1 MASRDSHAMA
11 ASMANTKSNTGTVEV
26 DGTRYDWHLQ
36 REPQHTDAEGWK
48 GMTISLLQD
57 DAKREALLEFP
68 APKRLL
74 KGLPRGRL
82 QIDDATI
89 SRGVRAALAAG
100 WEPMSRGK
108 PMVFTVNSEGN

>member
-1 MASRDSHAMA
+1 
-11 ASMANTKSNTGTVEV
+11 MANTKSNAGTVEV

-36 REPQHTDAEGWK
+36 REPQHTDADGWK

-74 KGLPRGRL
+74 KGLPRGRH

-89 SRGVRAALAAG
+89 ARGVRAALAAG

-108 PMVFTVNSEGN
+108 PMVFTVDSEGN